1 MPQLCVNSEG
11 EKKFMMNHFYRIVLI
26 LTAILLAET
35 SGYAVEKVGVFFG
48 SYGDIDDVETE
59 LRTLVRNTLTDPD
72 VLPLPAWM
80 RATIADAGW
89 YIEKKGLLEE
99 YAAIGGSSGM
109 RARSKAQAD
118 AVAGVLR
125 ERGYDASGYAG
136 FTMTFPYV
144 AETLAQ
150 AQKDGIQKLFI
161 YYQGAQYSKVTGY
174 IVFRKVN
181 EYLALHPEWKVEVI
195 GIKSFTDDERF
206 VDLIAK
212 RIDRQFATSLSD
224 YKPEDV
230 CLFFPMHGN
239 VERLVREGDPYVPQV
254 MRVVERLKNRFS
266 MSPLYIGFQNHDEIP
281 LLKWT
286 QPTTDNALSVVATDA
301 CRAVLI
307 NGLISFTVDSL
318 ETLYDHAVDEP
329 KVLHEATMKS
339 GRPEKYVVVE
349 KMFNLDHDFVS
360 FMADLAEETTRGQ
373 GDFVTLRSM

>member
-1 MPQLCVNSEG
+1 
-11 EKKFMMNHFYRIVLI
+11 MMNHLYRKFLI
-26 LTAILLAET
+26 SAVCIFAATN
-35 SGYAVEKVGVFFG
+35 SFAVEKVGVFFG
-48 SYGDIDDVETE
+48 SYGDIDDVDTE

-125 ERGYDASGYAG
+125 DRGYDATGYTG

-150 AQKDGIQKLFI
+150 AQRDGVQKLFV

-174 IVFRKVN
+174 IVFRNVK
-181 EYLALHPEWKVEVI
+181 EYLAHHPEWKVEVI
-195 GIKSFTDDERF
+195 GIQSFTDDQRF

-212 RIDRQFATSLSD
+212 RIDHQFKASLSD

-239 VERLVREGDPYVPQV
+239 VERLVREGDPYIPQV
-254 MRVVERLKNRFS
+254 MRVVERLKSRYPT
-266 MSPLYIGFQNHDEIP
+266 SPLYIGFQNHDEIP

-286 QPTTDNALSVVATDA
+286 QPTTDNALSLVATNE

-329 KVLHEATMKS
+329 KVLHEATLKA

-349 KMFNLDHDFVS
+349 KMFNLDHDFVT

-373 GDFVTLRSM
+373 GDFVTLRSL